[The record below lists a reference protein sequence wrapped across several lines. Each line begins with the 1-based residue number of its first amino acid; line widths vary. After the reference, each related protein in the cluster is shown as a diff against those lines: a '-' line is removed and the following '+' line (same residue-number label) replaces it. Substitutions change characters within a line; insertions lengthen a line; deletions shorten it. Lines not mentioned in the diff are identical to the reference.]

1 MNRVCETK
9 DKRNAIKYILD
20 IMMIMSCLLELHVNT
35 LKPLHTYYRNEQLG
49 KYMGEW
55 WEPGFPLLEWEM
67 DKWEGYSDPCC
78 NG

>member
-1 MNRVCETK
+1 
-9 DKRNAIKYILD
+9 
-20 IMMIMSCLLELHVNT
+20 MIMVCLLELHFNT

-67 DKWEGYSDPCC
+67 DKWEVIHVVMDESWKYQDESI
-78 NG
+78 